1 MENYQVLQDMKP
13 EELQELLNIYRAKNE
28 GLTLGGQLHKPVMV
42 NTMEESLLASLPNT
56 SGRIDPM
63 TGLRSFEDD
72 NGNGNGDDGGGD
84 DWGGEGYGDYESD
97 LQDTF
102 GMDTRSEIEKH
113 HDAYLKSQEGQKDN
127 GGQQQPPPPPPPKFK
142 DQFGNEYATK
152 AEADAANDSIKS
164 QQNSFKNYLKTSI
177 QSDTDFETF
186 LVKINE
192 LSSDAGLETA
202 TSVKDKYYDLLP
214 ESELE
219 KLFNE
224 QKKLKVETSQT
235 EIPQFIEALNAAIA
249 ANPTKTMEEI
259 IVIAAP
265 AGVYGSISSAHR
277 AELYKMA
284 RESFDRKEA
293 FTLTPEEVAEFAR
306 PDRVPIIATAN
317 NFTEWW
323 QSKGGIQGQY
333 KTEAEAQV
341 AWQAAQIADAAT
353 VSIDTITEAT
363 APTVTATTDVTAPTL
378 DVVGDI
384 TADTVETVD
393 VGTVAEAPKVTV
405 ETITGV
411 NIDDLTAVDNFN
423 DIITKLEARIAGE
436 TTSPAELQLK
446 TATETNMKQLLG
458 ATAGA
463 QADPSRVRQL
473 RNLWA
478 EMQQAATGQASE
490 LRSQETIAAEN
501 ALIAVAKEKGSLE
514 LQVELANLE
523 TRRQTALKNAD
534 MENVRNISIMQM
546 NLARV
551 IAQAEADVERTT
563 TQAEIETRT
572 RIANLEKEIRMATE
586 KGQLELAADLSNQKT
601 TLQTN
606 IAQADVNLKTA
617 LANLEARRSKAVEE
631 GKIDLALSVANLEKD
646 VILAKVNSAMV
657 LDAMALDDAIA
668 LAAFKGVQNLYTIET
683 QIDLAQLDRDLKV
696 MGFEFNDKWENAS
709 NETKRYIANL
719 TKQYKDA
726 ENDTDRQGIFFNMI
740 STGLAAYAK
749 WNASGLPGSDIR
761 MKKNISSG
769 DREIEQFL
777 DAIDAYQYEYKDPN
791 QPGADSGLLIGIMA
805 QDAERGG
812 PMGNAMVTPGPHGK
826 MLDSGHGMA
835 AVLAA
840 QANLH
845 KRTKQLE
852 GRA

>member
-1 MENYQVLQDMKP
+1 MTDAAV
-13 EELQELLNIYRAKNE
+13 AAA
-28 GLTLGGQLHKPVMV
+28 GLETFQAWAERTKRVPPGGQIDSMYEAQAREQHEQALYQAAQAA
-42 NTMEESLLASLPNT
+42 NLLQKKLTYGAGTAIEATTEIVSVADGYEMLP
-56 SGRIDPM
+56 
-63 TGLRSFEDD
+63 E
-72 NGNGNGDDGGGD
+72 
-84 DWGGEGYGDYESD
+84 
-97 LQDTF
+97 
-102 GMDTRSEIEKH
+102 SEIEK
-113 HDAYLKSQEGQKDN
+113 
-127 GGQQQPPPPPPPKFK
+127 
-142 DQFGNEYATK
+142 
-152 AEADAANDSIKS
+152 
-164 QQNSFKNYLKTSI
+164 
-177 QSDTDFETF
+177 
-186 LVKINE
+186 
-192 LSSDAGLETA
+192 
-202 TSVKDKYYDLLP
+202 
-214 ESELE
+214 
-219 KLFNE
+219 LFNA
-224 QKKLKVETSQT
+224 QKLLITETSRT
-235 EIPQFIEALNAAIA
+235 EIPKFIEALNAAIA
-249 ANPTKTMEEI
+249 GNPTNRMEEVI
-259 IVIAAP
+259 AIAAP
-265 AGVYGSISSAHR
+265 AGVYGSISSAQR
-277 AELYKMA
+277 SELYQMA
-284 RESFDRKEA
+284 RDSFDRKEA

-317 NFTEWW
+317 NFDEWW

-333 KTEAEAQV
+333 KTEAEAQA
-341 AWQAAQIADAAT
+341 AWNAAQIADAKD
-353 VSIDTITEAT
+353 VSIGTITPAT

-378 DVVGDI
+378 DVVDDI

-393 VGTVAEAPKVTV
+393 VGTVGEAPEVTV

-490 LRSQETIAAEN
+490 LRSKETIAAET

-534 MENVRNISIMQM
+534 MESVRNISIMQM

-551 IAQAEADVERTT
+551 IAQAEADVARTT

-572 RIANLEKEIRMATE
+572 RIANLDKDIRMATE
-586 KGQLELAADLSNQKT
+586 KGQLELAADIANQKT
-601 TLQTN
+601 ELEEN
-606 IAQADVNLKTA
+606 IAQADVNLQTA
-617 LANLEARRSKAVEE
+617 IANLEARRSKAVEE

-668 LAAFKGVQNLYTIET
+668 LAAYKGQQNLYTIET
-683 QIDLAQLDRDLKV
+683 QIDLAQMELDLKE
-696 MGFEFNDKWENAS
+696 MGFTIQKDIALMDDA
-709 NETKRYIANL
+709 TKRYVANL

-726 ENDTDRQGIFFNMI
+726 ENNTNRQGVILNMI
-740 STGLAAYAK
+740 STGIAAYAK
-749 WNASGLPGSDIR
+749 MGSDIQ
-761 MKKNISSG
+761 MKENISSG

-777 DAIDAYQYEYKDPN
+777 DAINAYQYEYKDPKAT
-791 QPGADSGLLIGIMA
+791 GRDSGLLIGIMA

-812 PMGNAMVTPGPHGK
+812 PMGNAMVSEGPRGK
-826 MLDSGHGMA
+826 QLDMNQGLA